1 VRNDRANVVTP
12 RQSAEELVATHHIAG
27 HGHGDCRR
35 ASSAGASD
43 AGSSLVEILMGVVIL
58 GTVGMAVLTG
68 LMTTIVS
75 ADRHR
80 DLSTGSTVL
89 VDGLEFVKASAW
101 SGCAAGVSA
110 YDPPDVTHDG
120 LTWSYTIS
128 IVSSSDGTYGGQCI
142 DSHPLQKVAVRVHVV
157 GTESTLS
164 GDVVKRNG

>member
-1 VRNDRANVVTP
+1 MKSAMFEGNHAACSKR
-12 RQSAEELVATHHIAG
+12 RQ
-27 HGHGDCRR
+27 
-35 ASSAGASD
+35 ASSTAAPD
-43 AGSSLVEILMGVVIL
+43 AGSSLVEILIGIVIL

-68 LMTTIVS
+68 LMTTVVS

-89 VDGLEFVKASAW
+89 VDGLEFVKASVWTA
-101 SGCAAGVSA
+101 CTAGVST
-110 YDPPDVTHDG
+110 YDPPDVTRGG

-128 IVSSSDGTYGGQCI
+128 IVSSSDGTYGGPCT
-142 DSHPLQKVAVRVHVV
+142 DSHPLQKVTVRVDAV